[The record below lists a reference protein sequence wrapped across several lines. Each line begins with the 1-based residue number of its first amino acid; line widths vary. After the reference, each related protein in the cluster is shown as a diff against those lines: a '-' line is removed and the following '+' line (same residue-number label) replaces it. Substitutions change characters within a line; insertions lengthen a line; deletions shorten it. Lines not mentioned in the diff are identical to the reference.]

1 MSKVRRLTFGLHWT
15 FESKLNFF
23 PCWLPNWIS
32 EICEKNEGTSLK
44 HFFFFVKE
52 IKIIAKNVFCQE
64 HHNSRC
70 VNGCPSL
77 GPLMT
82 FSHVKLALK
91 LSCTT
96 EAHITFYSVLKTTT
110 ISSRKTVTEPTF
122 FQPFFVCTLY
132 FSFFNTDKKLFIHC
146 IVFTYL
152 ILQRLQKILYK
163 RLNNW
168 MVSKLDF
175 FPLCF
180 NSYRTNPPYLDYSI

>member
-1 MSKVRRLTFGLHWT
+1 M
-15 FESKLNFF
+15 
-23 PCWLPNWIS
+23 
-32 EICEKNEGTSLK
+32 CEKNEGTSLK
-44 HFFFFVKE
+44 HFFFVKE

-122 FQPFFVCTLY
+122 FSTFFCMY
-132 FSFFNTDKKLFIHC
+132 FIF
-146 IVFTYL
+146 
-152 ILQRLQKILYK
+152 
-163 RLNNW
+163 
-168 MVSKLDF
+168 
-175 FPLCF
+175 
-180 NSYRTNPPYLDYSI
+180 

>member
-1 MSKVRRLTFGLHWT
+1 MWEKWRHFLKTF
-15 FESKLNFF
+15 
-23 PCWLPNWIS
+23 I
-32 EICEKNEGTSLK
+32 
-44 HFFFFVKE
+44 FFVKE

-132 FSFFNTDKKLFIHC
+132 FSFFDTDKNSLSTVLF
-146 IVFTYL
+146 YL
-152 ILQRLQKILYK
+152 ILQRLQKYCTKDWTIE
-163 RLNNW
+163 W
-168 MVSKLDF
+168 WVS
-175 FPLCF
+175 
-180 NSYRTNPPYLDYSI
+180 